1 MPSFRSDL
9 FMRCREAVTAEQAA
23 RFYGLD
29 IKPNHTACCP
39 FHADDKPSL
48 SFKNGF
54 FRCFGCGAHGDA
66 IDYVVMYLGLKP
78 LDAVKKLDSDLG
90 LHLPIDTEQTREDRE
105 AMRARARELKEER
118 AFREW
123 KEEQQTRM
131 AIVFRIGRE
140 ALLNWPDLT
149 ELEAWA
155 IQEMPL
161 IEYALDNFNDA
172 AWRRWWEHDKRREA
186 IS

>member
-1 MPSFRSDL
+1 MQTFRSDL
-9 FMRCREAVTAEQAA
+9 FMRCREAVPAEEAA

-39 FHADDKPSL
+39 FHADDTPSL

-78 LDAVKKLDSDLG
+78 LDAVKKLDSDFS
-90 LHLPIDTEQTREDRE
+90 LHLPIDAEQTREDRE
-105 AMRARARELKEER
+105 AMRARARELKDER
-118 AFREW
+118 EFREW

-131 AIVFRIGRE
+131 AIVFRLGRE
-140 ALLNWPDLT
+140 ALMREDQN
-149 ELEAWA
+149 ELEVWA
-155 IQEMPL
+155 IKQMPL
-161 IEYALDNFNDA
+161 IEYALDEFDDA
-172 AWRRWWEHDKRREA
+172 AWRRWWEDDKRRETV
-186 IS
+186 S